1 MSVGL
6 RPFRVVPKSLREWAR
21 WCREQQIPE
30 SSDITVTESQIS
42 DLQDYVTTTTIRS
55 GVGTPEGSVHGNV
68 GQLYLRLDGG
78 TSTTLY
84 VKESGAGTN
93 TGWVAK

>member
-6 RPFRVVPKSLREWAR
+6 RPFRSIPKSLREWAR

-42 DLQDYVTTTTIRS
+42 DLQDYITTTTIRS
-55 GVGTPEGSVHGNV
+55 GVGTPEGSVQGNV

-84 VKESGAGTN
+84 VKESGAGTD